1 MRNLDR
7 IGPYL
12 TQRLPA
18 MIRERDLA
26 TFADIGVLESE
37 IRDLEYEVTGLTSRE
52 KKTADALSTLELR
65 LERIARSRR

>member
-12 TQRLPA
+12 MQRLPA

-26 TFADIGVLESE
+26 TFADVSVLESE

-52 KKTADALSTLELR
+52 KKTADALSALELR